1 MMYLKE
7 TCKVLRRYKIKLNPE
22 KCVFKVTS
30 GNFLGFI
37 VSYRGIEANSEK
49 IRAVIKIKSL
59 RTLKDIQTLTRKLVA
74 LNRFISQATGK
85 CHVFFKMMRNERKM
99 KWTAECEEAFQQL
112 K

>member
-74 LNRFISQATGK
+74 LSRFISQATGK
-85 CHVFFKMMRNERKM
+85 RHVLFKMMRKGRKM
-99 KWTAECEEAFQQL
+99 KWTTECEETF
-112 K
+112 